1 MRSFSY
7 VGLKNYLASLNEFK
21 EVEVI
26 VLESPSRYYRVCLHQ
41 PQDLERLT
49 TEAIFNVDCQK
60 VNRGQ

>member
-1 MRSFSY
+1 M
-7 VGLKNYLASLNEFK
+7 KNYLASLNEFK